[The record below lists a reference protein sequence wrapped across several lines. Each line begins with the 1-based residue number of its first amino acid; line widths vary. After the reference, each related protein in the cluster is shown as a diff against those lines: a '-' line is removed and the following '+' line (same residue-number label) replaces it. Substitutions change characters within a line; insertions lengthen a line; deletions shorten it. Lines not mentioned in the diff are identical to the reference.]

1 MTLYITTPFE
11 RLVRRNLQRWY
22 ENDSTEHEAEIF
34 FPINVKADADT
45 FEITALL
52 PGIKAEDLDIK
63 IVNETVSLQGEFK
76 DGADEKAEYL
86 AHELPSGRFYRVIT
100 LPVSLDASKAEA
112 RMENGVLVLRVPKA
126 EEAKPKVIKVT
137 SN

>member
-11 RLVRRNLQRWY
+11 RLARRNLQRWL
-22 ENDSTEHEAEIF
+22 ENESPVRESEIY
-34 FPINVKADADT
+34 FPVNVKTEADS

-52 PGIKAEDLDIK
+52 PGIKPEDLDIK

-76 DGADEKAEYL
+76 DVTDEKAEYL
-86 AHELPSGRFYRVIT
+86 AHELPSGNFLRVIT

-112 RMENGVLVLRVPKA
+112 KMENGVLTLRVPKA

-137 SN
+137 TK

>member
-11 RLVRRNLQRWY
+11 RLARRNLQRWFEEESPVRESEVY
-22 ENDSTEHEAEIF
+22 

-52 PGIKAEDLDIK
+52 PGIKPEELDIK

-76 DGADEKAEYL
+76 DGAEEKAEYL
-86 AHELPSGRFYRVIT
+86 AHELPSGRFSRVIT
-100 LPVSLDASKAEA
+100 LPATLDSSKAEA
-112 RMENGVLVLRVPKA
+112 KIVDGVLTLRVPKA

-137 SN
+137 SK

>member
-11 RLVRRNLQRWY
+11 RLARRNLQRWF
-22 ENDSTEHEAEIF
+22 EDEAPVQESEVY

-45 FEITALL
+45 FVITALL
-52 PGIKAEDLDIK
+52 PGIKPEDLDIK

-76 DGADEKAEYL
+76 DGTEEKAEYL
-86 AHELPSGRFYRVIT
+86 AHELPSGRFLRVIT
-100 LPVSLDASKAEA
+100 LPASLDSGKAEA
-112 RMENGVLVLRVPKA
+112 KMEDGVLTLRVPKA

-137 SN
+137 SK

>member
-11 RLVRRNLQRWY
+11 RLARRNLQRWF
-22 ENDSTEHEAEIF
+22 EDEAPVRESEVY

-76 DGADEKAEYL
+76 DGTEEKAEYL
-86 AHELPSGRFYRVIT
+86 AHELPSGRFARVIT
-100 LPVSLDASKAEA
+100 LPSTLDASKAEA
-112 RMENGVLVLRVPKA
+112 KMVDG
-126 EEAKPKVIKVT
+126 
-137 SN
+137 

>member
-11 RLVRRNLQRWY
+11 RLAHRNIQRWLD
-22 ENDSTEHEAEIF
+22 NGMSVHESEVF
-34 FPINVKADADT
+34 FPINVKVDGDT

-63 IVNETVSLQGEFK
+63 IVNETVSLQGELK
-76 DGADEKAEYL
+76 DGTDEKAEYL

-100 LPVSLDASKAEA
+100 LPSTLDASKAEA
-112 RMENGVLVLRVPKA
+112 KMENGVLTLRVPKA
-126 EEAKPKVIKVT
+126 EEAKAKVIKVT
-137 SN
+137 SK

>member
-11 RLVRRNLQRWY
+11 RLARRNLQRWF
-22 ENDSTEHEAEIF
+22 EDEAPVREAEVY
-34 FPINVKADADT
+34 FPIDVKADADT

-52 PGIKAEDLDIK
+52 PGIKPEDLDIK

-76 DGADEKAEYL
+76 DGTDEKAEYL
-86 AHELPSGRFYRVIT
+86 AHELPSGHFSRVIT
-100 LPVSLDASKAEA
+100 LPATLDASKAEA
-112 RMENGVLVLRVPKA
+112 KMENGVLTLRVPKA

-137 SN
+137 NK